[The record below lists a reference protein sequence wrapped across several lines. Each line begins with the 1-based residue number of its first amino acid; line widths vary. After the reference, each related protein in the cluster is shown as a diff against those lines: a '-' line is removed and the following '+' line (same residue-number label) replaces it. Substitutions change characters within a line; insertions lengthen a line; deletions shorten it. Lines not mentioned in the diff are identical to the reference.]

1 MDTLDKTDKTPDGA
15 ASALRTRYLAAQLK
29 GDRREAL
36 RLISDEAGGL
46 GSGEIQLEVIQEAQ
60 REIGRLW
67 EENRIT
73 IAQEHMAT
81 AISQLALAQVY
92 RDAKS
97 EPSNGKLVLVACVQ
111 GEQHAFPAQLVAD
124 RLELSGFNV
133 RFLGADVPTSGLL
146 EMIEKLEPDLLALSC
161 SMVFHV
167 PSLRD
172 AVKRVRALPGPRL
185 PLLIGGNAILASNF
199 SDEVDGIGRDANEM
213 ISLTR
218 KLLGMDP

>member
-1 MDTLDKTDKTPDGA
+1 MSPQNPDGA
-15 ASALRTRYLAAQLK
+15 ASALRARYLAAQLK

-36 RLISDEAGGL
+36 RLIADEAGAL
-46 GSGEIQLEVIQEAQ
+46 GAEAMQLEVIQEAQ

-67 EENRIT
+67 EQNRIT

-92 RDAKS
+92 RDATAA
-97 EPSNGKLVLVACVQ
+97 PGNGKLVLVACVQ

-124 RLELSGFNV
+124 RLELAGFDV

-146 EMIEKLEPDLLALSC
+146 EMIGQLEPDLLALSC
-161 SMVFHV
+161 AMPFHL

-172 AVKRVRALPGPRL
+172 AVRRVRALPGPRL
-185 PLLIGGNAILASNF
+185 PILVGGNAVLTS
-199 SDEVDGIGRDANEM
+199 SPVDEVDGTGRDSNEM
-213 ISLTR
+213 ITLSR
-218 KLLGMDP
+218 RLLGLGS